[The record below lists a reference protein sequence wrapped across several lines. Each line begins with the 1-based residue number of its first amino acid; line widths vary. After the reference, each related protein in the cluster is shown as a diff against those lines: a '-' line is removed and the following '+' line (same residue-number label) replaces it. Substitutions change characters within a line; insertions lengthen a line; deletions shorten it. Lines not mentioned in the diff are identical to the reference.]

1 MTKSQML
8 VTSCPNENEQHL
20 IYLLNSIN
28 DGDNKLTA
36 DILTFKNS
44 LLLRKTNLNNDELNV
59 CLLKNYIFHLFS
71 NGKKENDGINNLV
84 LNREFKKVID
94 LLNSNISVRYY
105 LSYLYVKMSKENL
118 ISSSKRTFKIAG
130 EDYETINS
138 MLNEIDSLDLSTP
151 VKTNYTKHY
160 QKVSAR

>member
-1 MTKSQML
+1 MTKREML
-8 VTSCPNENEQHL
+8 VVCCPDKNEQQL
-20 IYLLNSIN
+20 ISLLNNIN
-28 DGDNKLTA
+28 EGDNKLTA

-44 LLLRKTNLNNDELNV
+44 LVLGKTNLTNEELNLY
-59 CLLKNYIFHLFS
+59 LLKNYVLHLFGS
-71 NGKKENDGINNLV
+71 KNMENDEISNLV
-84 LNREFKKVID
+84 LNREFNKVID

-105 LSYLYVKMSKENL
+105 LSYLYVRMSKLSNNTGAARAL
-118 ISSSKRTFKIAG
+118 RISEKNYNTV
-130 EDYETINS
+130 TS